1 MAPELLEND
10 EDVTENA
17 LELIKGTLIRQYY
30 LQTFFSRV
38 LEHVLM
44 KHIDLKDSSGSRL

>member
-17 LELIKGTLIRQYY
+17 LELIKGTLIRQNN
-30 LQTFFSRV
+30 L
-38 LEHVLM
+38 
-44 KHIDLKDSSGSRL
+44 